1 MGSIL
6 NLNFV
11 FEKDSE
17 TFNGSPRYSYQGPLY
32 NFLKKYRTKKNT
44 KIYTENL
51 KLVEGKRNIL
61 FFEISRGELEFKR
74 ILKTYQTWVIDN
86 NVNIL
91 LANIADPTH
100 EVGFKKL
107 YNIIQKSDL
116 KNYVHFIDSN
126 IILKKYWKT
135 QTFDFFIE
143 EIISFGEDM
152 ERELFGYGSNNE
164 LGYVSEKI
172 EENEL
177 DNFRNKK
184 FLSFNRVLSTRYHRS
199 KLFFDYFRFNLHKDN
214 YFSFLQNENFYDGT
228 DWFQGLK
235 DDNEYK
241 HEFMDDCISKLPIT
255 LDTNDWKGGYSG
267 FRTNDTFKKELFL
280 NSCINIVT
288 ETSFQYNE
296 LFLSEKI
303 LKPIVMYQPFIV
315 FSSVHYLKR
324 LKEIGFKT
332 FDAFWDES
340 YDDVEDWEDRYN
352 KVLLLI
358 LELNNKSI
366 DELNNLYKN
375 LKHIC
380 IYNRNHLLTMK
391 KNSWPKI
398 MANISDSFYKKTTE
412 NITKE
417 LI

>member
-6 NLNFV
+6 DLNFV
-11 FEKDSE
+11 FEKDSD
-17 TFNGSPRYSYQGPLY
+17 TFNGSPRYSYRGPLY
-32 NFLKKYRTKKNT
+32 NFVKKQRGVDNS

-51 KLVEGKRNIL
+51 QLANGKRNIL

-74 ILKTYQTWVIDN
+74 ILKTYKNWIIEN

-100 EVGFKKL
+100 ERGFKKL
-107 YNIIQKSDL
+107 FNIIQKSDL
-116 KNYVHFIDSN
+116 RKYVHFIDSN
-126 IILKKYWKT
+126 IILKEYPNT

-143 EIISFGEDM
+143 DIISWGTKMED
-152 ERELFGYGSNNE
+152 ELFGYGSNND
-164 LGYVSEKI
+164 LGYLSEKI
-172 EENEL
+172 EESEL

-184 FLSFNRVLSTRYHRS
+184 FLSFNRVLSTKYHRS

-214 YFSFLQNENFYDGT
+214 YFSFLQDKDFYNGS
-228 DWFQGLK
+228 DWFQGFK

-241 HEFMDDCISKLPIT
+241 HEFIDDCISKLPIT
-255 LDTNDWKGGYSG
+255 LDTDGWKGDYSG
-267 FRTNDTFKKELFL
+267 FRTGDTFKKELFL

-288 ETSFQYNE
+288 ETSFQMNE

-324 LKEIGFKT
+324 IKEIGFKT
-332 FDAFWDES
+332 FDEFWDES
-340 YDDVEDWEDRYN
+340 YDDLYDWEERYN
-352 KVLLLI
+352 KILLLI
-358 LELNNKSI
+358 LELNSKSI
-366 DELNNLYKN
+366 DELNNLYKS

-380 IYNRNHLLTMK
+380 IYNRNHLLKMK
-391 KNSWPKI
+391 RNSWPKI
-398 MANISDSFYKKTTE
+398 MANISDSFYKKTTKKL
-412 NITKE
+412 NKD

>member
-1 MGSIL
+1 M
-6 NLNFV
+6 
-11 FEKDSE
+11 
-17 TFNGSPRYSYQGPLY
+17 
-32 NFLKKYRTKKNT
+32 
-44 KIYTENL
+44 
-51 KLVEGKRNIL
+51 EG
-61 FFEISRGELEFKR
+61 
-74 ILKTYQTWVIDN
+74 
-86 NVNIL
+86 
-91 LANIADPTH
+91 
-100 EVGFKKL
+100 
-107 YNIIQKSDL
+107 
-116 KNYVHFIDSN
+116 
-126 IILKKYWKT
+126 
-135 QTFDFFIE
+135 
-143 EIISFGEDM
+143 
-152 ERELFGYGSNNE
+152 ELFGYGSNNE

-255 LDTNDWKGGYSG
+255 LDTDDWKGGYSG

-296 LFLSEKI
+296 VFLSEKI

-332 FDAFWDES
+332 FDEFWDES

-412 NITKE
+412 NITRE